1 MLTVTEGAFHD
12 WANMPLLD
20 MAYGNAMD
28 TDFTLRSWKILKK
41 DMTAKCLNPV
51 YDNLIKDITLLLGDV
66 EDRGI
71 SVDQEYLKVLDEK
84 LAKTLEVLHKELN
97 ELCPLDEDLNPNSNQ
112 QLGKLLFGEEGFGL
126 IPQDFSLKTKA
137 PSITEEHL
145 NNLTSDISCSQEAKD
160 FVKKLLEYKS
170 KTKQY
175 KTYVKGVE
183 AALGWNE
190 DGRIYSN
197 YNFTATVTGRLS
209 CSKYSA
215 GRTKDMSKGV
225 SFHTLP
231 RPTADSVN
239 IRNLMK
245 ADKGKAFIT
254 ADFSTAEL
262 RVLAQCC
269 RDENLIHA
277 FQSGQDLHKYTA
289 SLIYGKPPEDITKDE
304 RQIAKSCSF
313 LIVYGGG
320 PTKLA
325 QQTGKTVDYCKSIFA
340 AYQDSFPKV
349 FEWIKFVHKFIR
361 KNECAISL
369 FGRRRHLSNVK
380 SPIKKYQFRA
390 LRQGMNFVIQS
401 SASDMMLHALKRLD
415 KSLKDKGYD
424 AEILA
429 TVHDSVEIQCD
440 YSIVKEVSE
449 LVKRELTD
457 TSDLERM
464 YHLKFKVPFE
474 VDVEVGKAFG
484 DGIEVEFSKAGEMEN
499 LKEIMGYVQ
508 DA

>member
-1 MLTVTEGAFHD
+1 MLTVTNGAIHD
-12 WANMPLLD
+12 WANMPLSD
-20 MAYGNAMD
+20 MAYGCAMD

-41 DMTAKCLNPV
+41 DMKALHLNPV
-51 YDNLIKDITLLLGDV
+51 YNNLIKDITLLLGDV
-66 EDRGI
+66 ENRGI
-71 SVDQEYLKVLDEK
+71 FVDQDYLKVLDVK
-84 LAKTLEVLHKELN
+84 LAESLETLLVELN
-97 ELCPLDEDLNPNSNQ
+97 KLSPLDEDMNPNSNA
-112 QLGKLLFGEEGFGL
+112 QLGKVLFEEEGFGL
-126 IPQDFSLKTKA
+126 IPVDFSAKTKS

-145 NNLTSDISCSQEAKD
+145 TTLKQDISCSQSAKD
-160 FVKKLLEYKS
+160 FIDKLLEFKS

-175 KTYVKGVE
+175 RTYVKGVE
-183 AALGWNE
+183 AALGWNG

-231 RPTADSVN
+231 RPTSDSVN

-262 RVLAQCC
+262 RVLAQCSG
-269 RDENLIHA
+269 DDNLIHA
-277 FQSGQDLHKYTA
+277 FRTGQDLHKYTA
-289 SLIYGKPPEDITKDE
+289 SLIYDKSVDQITKNE
-304 RQIAKSCSF
+304 RQVAKSVSF

-320 PTKLA
+320 PMKLS
-325 QQTGKTVDYCKSIFA
+325 QQIGKTVDYCKSIFA
-340 AYQDSFPKV
+340 AYQSSFPKV
-349 FEWIKFVHKFIR
+349 FDWIKFVHSYIR
-361 KNECAISL
+361 KNECAVSL
-369 FGRRRHLSNVK
+369 FGRRRNLSNVK

-415 KSLKDKGYD
+415 ISLKEKGYD

-440 YSIVKEVSE
+440 HSIIKEVVE
-449 LVKRELTD
+449 LVKKELTD
-457 TSDLERM
+457 TKDLETL
-464 YHLKFKVPFE
+464 YNLKFKVPFA

-484 DGIEVEFSKAGEMEN
+484 DGMEAEFSDLGELTN
-499 LKEIMGYVQ
+499 GKEILKYVQ

>member
-12 WANMPLLD
+12 WANMPLSD

-51 YDNLIKDITLLLGDV
+51 YNNLIKDITLLLGDV

-84 LAKTLEVLHKELN
+84 LAETLESLHKELN
-97 ELCPLDEDLNPNSNQ
+97 DLCPWDDDLNPNSNQ
-112 QLGKLLFGEEGFGL
+112 QLGKLLFEEDGFGL
-126 IPQDFSLKTKA
+126 IPQDFSAKTKA

-145 NNLTSDISCSQEAKD
+145 TKLTSDISCSQEAKD
-160 FVKKLLEYKS
+160 FVVKLLDYKY

-245 ADKGKAFIT
+245 ADEGKAFIT

-269 RDENLIHA
+269 NDENLIHA
-277 FQSGQDLHKYTA
+277 FRSGQDLHKYTA
-289 SLIYGKPPEDITKDE
+289 SLIYGKSVDDITKDE
-304 RQIAKSCSF
+304 RQVAKSVSF

-320 PTKLA
+320 PMKLS
-325 QQTGKTVDYCKSIFA
+325 QQIGKSIDYCKSIFA
-340 AYQDSFPKV
+340 AYQSSFPKV
-349 FEWIKFVHKFIR
+349 FEWIQFVHKYIR
-361 KNECAISL
+361 KNECAVSL

-380 SPIKKYQFRA
+380 SPIKKYQYRA

-401 SASDMMLHALKRLD
+401 SASDMMLHAIKRLD
-415 KSLKDKGYD
+415 VSLKEKGYEAD
-424 AEILA
+424 ILA

-440 YSIVKEVSE
+440 HSIIKEVVE
-449 LVKRELTD
+449 LVKKELTD
-457 TSDLERM
+457 SKDLETL
-464 YHLKFKVPFE
+464 YNLKFKVPFE
-474 VDVEVGKAFG
+474 VDVEVGKTFG
-484 DGIEVEFSKAGEMEN
+484 DGIEAEFSDSGELTNRKDILE
-499 LKEIMGYVQ
+499 YVQ
-508 DA
+508 NA